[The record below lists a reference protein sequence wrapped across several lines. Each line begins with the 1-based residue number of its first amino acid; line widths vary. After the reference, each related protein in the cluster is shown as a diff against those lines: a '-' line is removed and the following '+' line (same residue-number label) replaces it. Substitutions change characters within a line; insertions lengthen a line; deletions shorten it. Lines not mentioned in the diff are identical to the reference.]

1 MAEAFLQSLDPLL
14 RVYSAGTKPAERVH
28 PKAVEVMKELGFDL
42 SGKKPKAVD
51 EFLHRPFNYVITVC
65 DNARES
71 CPVFVGNVQN
81 RLHIGFDDPA
91 EATGSEVEILAE
103 FRRIR
108 DEIRQQFGEFY
119 TRESAKA

>member
-1 MAEAFLQSLDPLL
+1 MAETFLQSSDPLL

-28 PKAVEVMKELGFDL
+28 PNAVQVMEELGFDL
-42 SGKKPKAVD
+42 AGRKPKNVD
-51 EFLHRPFNYVITVC
+51 EFLRLPFDYVITVC

-71 CPVFVGNVQN
+71 CPVFLGKVRN

-91 EATGSEVEILAE
+91 EATGSESEILAE

-108 DEIRQQFGEFY
+108 DQIREKFAEFY
-119 TRESAKA
+119 VQEFSGT

>member
-1 MAEAFLQSLDPLL
+1 MAETFLQSSDPLL

-28 PKAVEVMKELGFDL
+28 PNAVQVMEELGFDL
-42 SGKKPKAVD
+42 AGRKPKNVD
-51 EFLHRPFNYVITVC
+51 EFLRLPFDYVITVC

-71 CPVFVGNVQN
+71 CPVFLGKVRN

-91 EATGSEVEILAE
+91 EATGSESEILAE

-108 DEIRQQFGEFY
+108 DQIREKFAAFYVQEFSG
-119 TRESAKA
+119 T